1 VVAEVALFAPSAAP
15 IAVIRP
21 SFSLHSLELLEMSE
35 ETTNGAVAPVDAATG
50 PAFTVE
56 KIYVKDVSFESPN
69 APAVFNEAVQ
79 PELQLNLNQRV
90 QRLGEN
96 AFEVVLA
103 VTLTC
108 KAGDKTAYV
117 AEVQQAGVF
126 GLVGLDPQSID
137 VLLGTQCP
145 NILFPYVR
153 SLVSELI
160 QAGGFPPFFLQPINF
175 EGLYAETLRQR
186 QEQGETSLADSEP
199 AGNA

>member
-1 VVAEVALFAPSAAP
+1 
-15 IAVIRP
+15 
-21 SFSLHSLELLEMSE
+21 MSD
-35 ETTNGAVAPVDAATG
+35 ETTNGAIASAEAAG

-56 KIYVKDVSFESPN
+56 KIYVKDVSFEVPG
-69 APAVFNEAVQ
+69 APAIYTENVQ

-96 AFEVVLA
+96 AFEVVLG

-117 AEVQQAGVF
+117 AEVQQAGIF
-126 GLVGLDPQSID
+126 GLMGLDPQAVD

-153 SLVSELI
+153 QIVSDLV

-175 EGLYAETLRQR
+175 EALYAESLRQR
-186 QEQGETSLADSEP
+186 AAQGGDAGLANSEP

>member
-1 VVAEVALFAPSAAP
+1 
-15 IAVIRP
+15 
-21 SFSLHSLELLEMSE
+21 MSE
-35 ETTNGAVAPVDAATG
+35 ENTNGAVAPVDAATG
-50 PAFTVE
+50 PSFTVE

-69 APAVFNEAVQ
+69 SPSIFGEAVQ
-79 PELQLNLNQRV
+79 PELQLNLNQKV
-90 QRLGEN
+90 QRLSET
-96 AFEVVLA
+96 AFEVVLG

-153 SLVSELI
+153 SMVSDLI
-160 QAGGFPPFFLQPINF
+160 QAGGFPPFYLQPINF

>member
-1 VVAEVALFAPSAAP
+1 
-15 IAVIRP
+15 
-21 SFSLHSLELLEMSE
+21 MSD
-35 ETTNGAVAPVDAATG
+35 ETTNGAAVPAEASG
-50 PAFTVE
+50 PSFSVE
-56 KIYVKDVSFESPN
+56 KIYVKDVSFEVPG
-69 APAVFNEAVQ
+69 APAIFGENVQ

-90 QRLGEN
+90 QRLSEA

-126 GLVGLDPQSID
+126 GITGLEPQAID
-137 VLLGTQCP
+137 GLLGTQCP

-153 SLVSELI
+153 QLLSDLI

-175 EGLYAETLRQR
+175 DGLYAETLRQR
-186 QEQGETSLADSEP
+186 AAQAESGDLDQAEP
-199 AGNA
+199 VGNA

>member
-1 VVAEVALFAPSAAP
+1 
-15 IAVIRP
+15 
-21 SFSLHSLELLEMSE
+21 MSE
-35 ETTNGAVAPVDAATG
+35 ENNNAVAPVEAANG

-69 APAVFNEAVQ
+69 SPVIFNENVQ
-79 PELQLNLNQRV
+79 PELQLNLNQKV
-90 QRLGEN
+90 QRLSET
-96 AFEVVLA
+96 AFEVVLG

-117 AEVQQAGVF
+117 AEVEQAGVF
-126 GLVGLDPQSID
+126 GLIGLEPQAID

-153 SLVSELI
+153 STISDLV
-160 QAGGFPPFFLQPINF
+160 QAGGFPPFYLQPINF

-186 QEQGETSLADSEP
+186 QQQAEGTSLADSEP

>member
-1 VVAEVALFAPSAAP
+1 
-15 IAVIRP
+15 
-21 SFSLHSLELLEMSE
+21 MSD
-35 ETTNGAVAPVDAATG
+35 ETTNGAVAPAEAAG

-56 KIYVKDVSFESPN
+56 KIYVKDVSFEVPG
-69 APAVFNEAVQ
+69 APAIFTENMQ

-96 AFEVVLA
+96 AFEVVLG

-117 AEVQQAGVF
+117 AEVQQAGIF
-126 GLVGLDPQSID
+126 GLMGLEAQAVD

-153 SLVSELI
+153 QLVSDLV

-175 EGLYAETLRQR
+175 EALYAESLRQR
-186 QEQGETSLADSEP
+186 AAQGDAGLANSEP

>member
-1 VVAEVALFAPSAAP
+1 
-15 IAVIRP
+15 
-21 SFSLHSLELLEMSE
+21 MSD
-35 ETTNGAVAPVDAATG
+35 ETTNGAVAPAEAAG

-56 KIYVKDVSFESPN
+56 KIYVKDVSFEVPG
-69 APAVFNEAVQ
+69 APAIFTENVQ

-96 AFEVVLA
+96 AFEVVLG

-126 GLVGLDPQSID
+126 ALVGLEPQAID

-153 SLVSELI
+153 QTVSDLI
-160 QAGGFPPFFLQPINF
+160 QAGGFPPFLLQPINF
-175 EGLYAETLRQR
+175 DALYAETLRQR
-186 QEQGETSLADSEP
+186 QQQAGADAAASELP
-199 AGNA
+199 VGNA

>member
-1 VVAEVALFAPSAAP
+1 
-15 IAVIRP
+15 
-21 SFSLHSLELLEMSE
+21 MSD
-35 ETTNGAVAPVDAATG
+35 ETSNGAVAPAEAAG

-56 KIYVKDVSFESPN
+56 KIYVKDVSFEVPG
-69 APAVFNEAVQ
+69 APAIFTENVQ

-96 AFEVVLA
+96 AFEVVLG

-117 AEVQQAGVF
+117 AEVQQAGIF
-126 GLVGLDPQSID
+126 GLMGLEAQAVD

-153 SLVSELI
+153 QLVSDLV

-175 EGLYAETLRQR
+175 EALYAESLRQR
-186 QEQGETSLADSEP
+186 AAQGDAGLANSEP

>member
-1 VVAEVALFAPSAAP
+1 
-15 IAVIRP
+15 
-21 SFSLHSLELLEMSE
+21 MSD
-35 ETTNGAVAPVDAATG
+35 ETTNGAVAPAEAAG

-56 KIYVKDVSFESPN
+56 KIYVKDVSFEVPG
-69 APAVFNEAVQ
+69 APAIFTENVQ

-96 AFEVVLA
+96 AFEVVLG

-117 AEVQQAGVF
+117 AEVQQAGIF
-126 GLVGLDPQSID
+126 GLMGLEAQAVD

-153 SLVSELI
+153 QTVSDLI
-160 QAGGFPPFFLQPINF
+160 QAGGFPPFLLQPINF
-175 EGLYAETLRQR
+175 DALYGETLRQR
-186 QEQGETSLADSEP
+186 QQQAEAGGADAALATP
-199 AGNA
+199 VGNA

>member
-1 VVAEVALFAPSAAP
+1 
-15 IAVIRP
+15 
-21 SFSLHSLELLEMSE
+21 MSE
-35 ETTNGAVAPVDAATG
+35 ENTNGVVPADEAANG
-50 PAFTVE
+50 PAFTIE

-69 APAVFNEAVQ
+69 SPVIFNENVQ
-79 PELQLNLNQRV
+79 PDLQLNLNQKV
-90 QRLGEN
+90 QRLSDT
-96 AFEVVLA
+96 AFEVVLG

-126 GLVGLDPQSID
+126 GLIGLEPQAID

-153 SLVSELI
+153 SMVSDLI
-160 QAGGFPPFFLQPINF
+160 QAGGFPPFYLQPINF

-186 QEQGETSLADSEP
+186 QQQGEASLADSEP